1 VSSKSKS
8 RTARDVAELF
18 SRAQRHHQAG
28 ELMAAETLYRDVLAR
43 DPNHADSVHLLG
55 VVAMQVGRSDIAV
68 SLIERAIALRPR
80 TAAYHFNLANALIA
94 LNRRAEAEANLRAA
108 ISFNGDLVEAHNNLA
123 NLLIAAGRHAEA
135 ADSLQAAVRRRPDF
149 VEAHSNLAGVLLLLD
164 RKEEAVTAFEI
175 ALRLRPGMA
184 ELHYNLGDALDKL
197 GRASEAEARCREAV
211 RLKPDYF
218 EAWTLLGILCASR
231 RAFGDAEAAFRKAA
245 ALRSDHGR
253 SRVNLGKMLL
263 RLNRSEE
270 AASTAQAALRILPE
284 DPEAHTVLAFSL
296 LQLGRW
302 REAWPEY
309 EWRWKDARLNLEP
322 RAFACPT
329 WTGDALAGR
338 TLLLHA
344 EQGFGDTLQ
353 LLRYAAQVP
362 HDGKVIVEVQ
372 KPLLRLAATLKG
384 VHRILARG
392 EALPDFDLHCPLFS
406 LPRIFG
412 TTVETIPNGVPYLS
426 ADPIAVERWR
436 TRLAGAGAA
445 CVGLVWAGN
454 RDNTEDEARSIPLAA
469 FAALA
474 GLDDVTFVSLQ
485 KGEGD
490 AEAVQPP
497 AGLRLLDFT
506 AELADFAD
514 TAALVAALDLVI
526 GADTAVIHLAGA
538 LGRPVWLLNRF
549 HAEWRWLRERTDSPW
564 YPTLR
569 QFRQREPSN
578 WGDVISDVRDA
589 LADRLERSSAASK
602 LA

>member
-1 VSSKSKS
+1 MSSKSKS
-8 RTARDVAELF
+8 RAARDVAELF

-28 ELMAAETLYRDVLAR
+28 ELAAAEALYRDVLAR
-43 DPNHADSVHLLG
+43 DPNHADGFHLLG
-55 VVAMQVGRSDIAV
+55 VVAIQVGRGDIAV
-68 SLIERAIALRPR
+68 GLIERAIVLRPR
-80 TAAYHFNLANALIA
+80 TAAYHFNLANTLIG
-94 LNRRAEAEANLRAA
+94 LNRRSEAEANLRAA
-108 ISFNGDLVEAHNNLA
+108 IAFNGDLVEAHNNLA
-123 NLLIAAGRHAEA
+123 NLLIEAGRHAEA
-135 ADSLQAAVRRRPDF
+135 AECLQAAVSRRPGF

-164 RKEEAVTAFEI
+164 RKEEAAAAFEV

-184 ELHYNLGDALDKL
+184 ELHYNLGDALDRL

-231 RAFGDAEAAFRKAA
+231 NAIGDAEAAFRKAA
-245 ALRSDHGR
+245 ALRPDHGR
-253 SRVNLGKMLL
+253 TQVNLGKMLL
-263 RLNRSEE
+263 RLHRSEE
-270 AASTAQAALRILPE
+270 AASTARSALRVLPD
-284 DPEAHTVLAFSL
+284 DPEAHTVLAFAL

-309 EWRWKDARLNLEP
+309 AWRWKDPRLNLEP
-322 RAFACPT
+322 REFDCPI
-329 WTGDALAGR
+329 WTGEALSGR

-353 LLRYAAQVP
+353 LLRYAAQLP

-372 KPLLRLAATLKG
+372 KPLARLAATLEG
-384 VHRILARG
+384 VDRILARG
-392 EALPDFDLHCPLFS
+392 EPLPGFDLHCPLFS

-436 TRLAGAGAA
+436 TRLAGAGT
-445 CVGLVWAGN
+445 VHIGLVWAGN
-454 RDNTEDEARSIPLAA
+454 RNNTEDETRSIPLAA

-474 GLDDVTFVSLQ
+474 GLDGVTFVSLQ

-490 AEAVQPP
+490 AEAAQPP

-506 AELADFAD
+506 PELADFAD

-526 GADTAVIHLAGA
+526 GVDTAVVHLAGA

-578 WGDVISDVRDA
+578 WDDVISDVRAA
-589 LADRLERSSAASK
+589 LADRLAGSSPT
-602 LA
+602 LL